1 MIRIAKT
8 LTKFVVLV
16 IAAVFLARY
25 LVGSGL
31 IRAGLD
37 TSLGDAIYTELRNF
51 FSMNGSEDAKTLIVN
66 VTLGFFLLLVAV
78 SAWLLGKLVTRYDSK
93 MKNKY

>member
-1 MIRIAKT
+1 MIRAVKT
-8 LTKFVVLV
+8 LMKFVAIF

-37 TSLGDAIYTELRNF
+37 TSLGDTIYTELRNF
-51 FSMNGSEDAKTLIVN
+51 FSINGSEDAETLV
-66 VTLGFFLLLVAV
+66 VSVVLGGSLLLVAV
-78 SAWLLGKLVTRYDSK
+78 SAWLFAKLLTKYSSK
-93 MKNKY
+93 IKNKE

>member
-1 MIRIAKT
+1 MMRVVKA
-8 LTKFVVLV
+8 LTKFVA
-16 IAAVFLARY
+16 IFMAAIFLARY

-51 FSMNGSEDAKTLIVN
+51 FSINGSEDAETLV
-66 VTLGFFLLLVAV
+66 VSVVLGGALLLVAV
-78 SAWLLGKLVTRYDSK
+78 SAWFLGKLVTKYSSK
-93 MKNKY
+93 MKNR